1 MKKSEIQ
8 QLLQSLTNTIDKE
21 NFIYDFLSSFGL
33 SKTTITR
40 LRKGDYNLSKVEGE
54 LFYKG
59 KIFFKVEYSDHLI
72 NTVDEL
78 SKNEKILR
86 QKPRF
91 IVVTN
96 FETVVAT
103 DTKLKTNKEFL
114 ITELAEQID
123 FFLPLSGA
131 EIYRV
136 SNNNKLDRD
145 AAYKLGDLYDILVVD
160 NPDWIA
166 KGTHQLN
173 IFLSRL
179 LFCFFAED
187 TGIFEKESIF
197 TESLVNNTKDDG
209 SDVKEFLTL
218 LFEKLNTKPKE
229 GEFPTYLNNFP
240 YVNGG
245 LFGYNIEYPNF
256 SKKARQILIDSGEL
270 DWSKS
275 ILIFLVR

>member
-187 TGIFEKESIF
+187 TGIFERKA
-197 TESLVNNTKDDG
+197 
-209 SDVKEFLTL
+209 
-218 LFEKLNTKPKE
+218 
-229 GEFPTYLNNFP
+229 YLQN
-240 YVNGG
+240 
-245 LFGYNIEYPNF
+245 L
-256 SKKARQILIDSGEL
+256 
-270 DWSKS
+270 
-275 ILIFLVR
+275 